1 MTEKIKKSQLG
12 STSAGA
18 WKSGDINIEH
28 ATYHYEPIRTGME

>member
-12 STSAGA
+12 NTSAGA

-28 ATYHYEPIRTGME
+28 TTYHCEPIRTGME